1 LAFSAKQPAPGGFT
15 VLRRRLARE
24 TSSDTRKLHDL
35 KEELV
40 DLPDRTDELV
50 ESTGLVT

>member
-24 TSSDTRKLHDL
+24 IPSDARKLRDL
-35 KEELV
+35 NKNSSIC
-40 DLPDRTDELV
+40 RTALMNWSR
-50 ESTGLVT
+50 STGLVT